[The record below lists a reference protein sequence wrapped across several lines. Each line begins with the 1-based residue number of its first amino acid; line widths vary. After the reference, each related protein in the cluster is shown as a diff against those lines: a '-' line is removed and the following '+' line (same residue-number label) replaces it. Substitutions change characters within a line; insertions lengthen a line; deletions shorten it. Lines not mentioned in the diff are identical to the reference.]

1 MYDKYQPTPFP
12 IEVNA
17 KKIFATESSV
27 GVITNDNKIYY
38 LNDRFIEDSELVNEK
53 SRLFVCEDPILSS

>member
-38 LNDRFIEDSELVNEK
+38 LNDRFIEDSELVN
-53 SRLFVCEDPILSS
+53 